1 MKFAEWTSF
10 GPGRFVARCE
20 TAAEFLNPPVRL
32 SNCREAE
39 YIGEADWRG
48 TGTYAE
54 AEQLIRTGWPDGAR
68 QAAAMAAK
76 LDGVL
81 ASAAHRETWETA
93 WDVAGDEADVA
104 RFLSGE
110 PENMATSYRV
120 PAEGSGGGVV
130 RLAVKGGGSSSV
142 DGAVFVRAAVL
153 IGAAVDRMEAAGR
166 RVEVWVYYSAKF
178 GGVLCE
184 TWHLLK
190 RPEEAL
196 DLPRLCAGLSPA
208 AFRRIGWRWRESRP
222 ELKEAHG
229 YGVSQVS
236 EIPAEPGEIRLDVVQ
251 VGRVPAGQEIDWMR
265 EIGA

>member
-104 RFLSGE
+104 RVSPLLEKMGETIYHCGPLGMGIRAKIVNNYHTTVLNVLTAETLTLAEAFGLSLE
-110 PENMATSYRV
+110 KATDVMRGT
-120 PAEGSGGGVV
+120 P
-130 RLAVKGGGSSSV
+130 
-142 DGAVFVRAAVL
+142 
-153 IGAAVDRMEAAGR
+153 AGR
-166 RVEVWVYYSAKF
+166 S
-178 GGVLCE
+178 
-184 TWHLLK
+184 
-190 RPEEAL
+190 
-196 DLPRLCAGLSPA
+196 SP
-208 AFRRIGWRWRESRP
+208 
-222 ELKEAHG
+222 
-229 YGVSQVS
+229 
-236 EIPAEPGEIRLDVVQ
+236 
-251 VGRVPAGQEIDWMR
+251 
-265 EIGA
+265 